1 MEGVLL
7 AVGTGV
13 LAGASA
19 FVALSG
25 DVAVRSPG
33 LLTRAAVRRGA
44 TALRRI
50 GQTRLVG
57 WVLSTGPGGRLA
69 AEVAS
74 APVPTVLG
82 LGPSESAAAVSC
94 GVLLA
99 SLASGVLL
107 GSPLAGL
114 VSAAAL
120 VALVVARDA
129 SARQRLRR
137 EVLGE
142 MPGVYRALSMAMAS
156 GQTLAQAVEYVGSHE
171 RGPAASVFARMSLR
185 LRGPAAS
192 VFARMSLRLRCGVGT
207 EEAVRLLADELDVPG
222 AELLAAALVISHRT
236 GSPLRDLLL
245 RSARLAERQGEFER
259 LLTVKTAQVRLSVRI
274 VCLLPVVMVGVLTLV
289 SPDFQKG
296 LLTPSGVGCVAG
308 ALLLDGVA
316 LLLIRKIMRGVM

>member
-33 LLTRAAVRRGA
+33 LLTRAAVRRGT

-185 LRGPAAS
+185 LR
-192 VFARMSLRLRCGVGT
+192 CGVGT

>member
-1 MEGVLL
+1 MEGALL
-7 AVGTGV
+7 AIG
-13 LAGASA
+13 AGALMGVASL
-19 FVALSG
+19 VALSG
-25 DVAVRSPG
+25 DAAVRSPG
-33 LLTRAAVRRGA
+33 LLTRAAVRRG
-44 TALRRI
+44 TGALRVVGR
-50 GQTRLVG
+50 TRVVG
-57 WVLSTGPGGRLA
+57 WILSTGPGGRLA
-69 AEVAS
+69 AEVAA
-74 APVPTVLG
+74 APVPSLLG
-82 LGPSESAAAVSC
+82 LGPSESAAAVAC

-99 SLASGVLL
+99 GLAGAALL
-107 GSPLAGL
+107 ASPLAGAA
-114 VSAAAL
+114 VVAAL

-129 SARQRLRR
+129 SLRQRLRR

-142 MPGVYRALSMAMAS
+142 MPGVYRTLSMAMAS
-156 GQTLAQAVEYVGSHE
+156 GQTLAQAVEYVGVHE
-171 RGPAASVFARMSLR
+171 RGPVAA
-185 LRGPAAS
+185 

-207 EEAVRLLADELDVPG
+207 EEAVAMLAEELDVPG

-296 LLTPSGVGCVAG
+296 LLTPSGVGCVSV